1 MLNCDACVTA
11 HFIFTEPVTICD
23 GRWSFNVVFISED
36 YVVIN
41 GLPRPPVNSQAR
53 RVFQNIK
60 GIDLLGYLLKWTVI
74 NTLTMLPDFY
84 EMYLPSQNSRM

>member
-11 HFIFTEPVTICD
+11 HVIFTEPVTICD

-41 GLPRPPVNSQAR
+41 GLPP
-53 RVFQNIK
+53 
-60 GIDLLGYLLKWTVI
+60 T
-74 NTLTMLPDFY
+74 
-84 EMYLPSQNSRM
+84 PSKLSGKACLSKY